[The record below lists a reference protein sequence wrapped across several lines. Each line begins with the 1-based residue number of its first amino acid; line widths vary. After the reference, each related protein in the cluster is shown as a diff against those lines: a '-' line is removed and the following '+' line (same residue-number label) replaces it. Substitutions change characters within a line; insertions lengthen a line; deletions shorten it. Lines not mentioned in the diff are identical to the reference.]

1 MKSWCLIVV
10 LLLTCALGCASVKS
24 MLGGEDDK
32 EVPLSE
38 VPTPALQ
45 AAQGAV
51 DGVILTEAE
60 MDEEDGRTVYD
71 IEGTANGVEYEIE
84 VTADG
89 KVLEVEQEDDDDG
102 DDDDDHGEEEGDD

>member
-10 LLLTCALGCASVKS
+10 LLLTCILGCASVKS
-24 MLGGEDDK
+24 MLAGEDDK

-38 VPTPALQ
+38 VPTPAVQ
-45 AAQGAV
+45 AAQQAV
-51 DGVILTEAE
+51 EGITLTEAE
-60 MDEEDGRTVYD
+60 IEEEDGRTMYE

-89 KVLEVEQEDDDDG
+89 KVLEIEQEDEDG
-102 DDDDDHGEEEGDD
+102 DDDDDHDEEKDDD